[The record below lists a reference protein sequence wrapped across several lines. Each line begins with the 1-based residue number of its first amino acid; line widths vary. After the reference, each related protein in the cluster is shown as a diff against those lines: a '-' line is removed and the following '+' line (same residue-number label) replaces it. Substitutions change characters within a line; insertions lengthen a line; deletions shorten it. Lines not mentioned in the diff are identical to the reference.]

1 MSVVWVPLFAV
12 GGLVAGRLAT
22 PLTEPYCGRSRPR
35 TIGIPL
41 VTALAS
47 VLLAFRLGA
56 TPALAAF
63 LYLGVVGTLLGF
75 IDAAVKRL
83 PDPFTL
89 PSYAVGIA
97 LLALA
102 GVFTDNGSHH
112 FRSAIIGMAA
122 LWAVYAVQHFLLPNA
137 LGRGDVKLAGVLGL
151 YLGWLGQDAWTTGVL
166 AGFILS
172 GMFSVFLLVTRR
184 GSGKSEIPMG
194 PFMLA
199 GALLAI
205 AVQ

>member
-1 MSVVWVPLFAV
+1 MIAWVLAVAV
-12 GGLVAGRLAT
+12 GGLVAGRLAAS
-22 PLTEPYCGRSRPR
+22 LTEPYCDRSRVR
-35 TIGIPL
+35 TVGIP
-41 VTALAS
+41 VVAALAS
-47 VLLAFRLGA
+47 ALLAYRLGA

-63 LYLGVVGTLLGF
+63 LYLGFVGTLLGF

-89 PSYAVGIA
+89 PSYAIGIA

-102 GVFTDNGSHH
+102 AGVTDDGSHR
-112 FRSAIIGMAA
+112 FWSAITGMAV
-122 LWAVYAVQHFLLPNA
+122 LWALYGIQHFLWPHA

-166 AGFILS
+166 AGFMLS
-172 GMFSVFLLVTRR
+172 GLASVFLLITRR
-184 GSGKSEIPMG
+184 GAAKSEIPMG
-194 PFMLA
+194 PFMLS

-205 AVQ
+205 AIQ